1 MSFIIL
7 TTGHRQR
14 ANLNSDDGADSGGSV
29 VGVVDR
35 QDEAV
40 PERRL

>member
-7 TTGHRQR
+7 TTDPGPRT
-14 ANLNSDDGADSGGSV
+14 NLNSDDGADSGGSV